1 MNNNESNASQPNQ
14 VTMTF
19 RMICGMYLIYL
30 SYSMIKEASQF
41 TGMWKLL
48 AYFFLCLFAVSGVAI
63 VGVTLKRMKENY
75 FGKQR
80 SEEVD
85 GAEDVDGTGEVYDVK
100 DFGDSEGIEG
110 SENVEVAENIKGG
123 EDMEVTE
130 DIEGSEDME
139 VAEDIEGSENMEVAE
154 DIEDSEYKR

>member
-80 SEEVD
+80 SEEVE
-85 GAEDVDGTGEVYDVK
+85 GAEEVDGTGDVDDVK
-100 DFGDSEGIEG
+100 DFGDSDGIEDIEG
-110 SENVEVAENIKGG
+110 SENMEVAENIKGS
-123 EDMEVTE
+123 EDMEVT
-130 DIEGSEDME
+130 
-139 VAEDIEGSENMEVAE
+139 EDIEGSENMEVAE

>member
-80 SEEVD
+80 SEEVE
-85 GAEDVDGTGEVYDVK
+85 GAEEVDGTGDVDDVK
-100 DFGDSEGIEG
+100 DFGDSDGIEG
-110 SENVEVAENIKGG
+110 GENVEVAENIKGSK
-123 EDMEVTE
+123 DMEVTE
-130 DIEGSEDME
+130 DIK
-139 VAEDIEGSENMEVAE
+139 GSENMEVAE

>member
-41 TGMWKLL
+41 SGMWKLL

-63 VGVTLKRMKENY
+63 VGFTLKRMKEN
-75 FGKQR
+75 FFMKQK
-80 SEEVD
+80 SED
-85 GAEDVDGTGEVYDVK
+85 
-100 DFGDSEGIEG
+100 IEG
-110 SENVEVAENIKGG
+110 
-123 EDMEVTE
+123 TE
-130 DIEGSEDME
+130 DIEGI
-139 VAEDIEGSENMEVAE
+139 EDINVIENN
-154 DIEDSEYKR
+154 EDSK